1 MKHLFAAL
9 LAALTVVLAA
19 SCNLVPLPQRMDKF
33 VDNVEKNYTNYTQD
47 DWDAANEKFE
57 ALCNEYQQNKGSLT
71 QDQIK
76 QVRSAMGRYAGLALR
91 AGAESITGTIQEIG
105 EELPGL
111 LQGVKDFLEELGN
124 SLNAPAEEAQ

>member
-19 SCNLVPLPQRMDKF
+19 SCNLMPLPQRMDKF

-71 QDQIK
+71 QDEIK
-76 QVRSAMGRYAGLALR
+76 QVRSAMGR
-91 AGAESITGTIQEIG
+91 
-105 EELPGL
+105 
-111 LQGVKDFLEELGN
+111 
-124 SLNAPAEEAQ
+124 